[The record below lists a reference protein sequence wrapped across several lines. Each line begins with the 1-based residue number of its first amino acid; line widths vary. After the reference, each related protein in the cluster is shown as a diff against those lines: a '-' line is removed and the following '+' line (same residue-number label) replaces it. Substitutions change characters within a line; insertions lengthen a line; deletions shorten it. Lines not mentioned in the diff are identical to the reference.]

1 MAPLAQAVT
10 EVYLTVFIVATFNF
24 KLIDMVYLISLQN
37 IMFRYINW
45 DYLNFFILRNIL
57 IYMKK

>member
-45 DYLNFFILRNIL
+45 DYFNFFILRNIL